1 MTTILAPVSQPK
13 LRVTI
18 LGLNYSPE
26 PSGNAPYTTSLAE
39 GLVRAGHQVRVLTG
53 YPHYPEW
60 RLREG
65 YSGWSSSELING
77 VEVVR
82 LQHYIPNAPSTLRR
96 LHMELSFG
104 LRLIFAPWGRP
115 DVVLAVSPALFASG
129 LGLAKARLLRKRP
142 ATGIWIQDIYSRG
155 IVETGAGSPVA
166 ARLAAKVEGSILR
179 SADGVV
185 AIHERFRQFIVES
198 LHMPSRRV
206 SVIRNWTHLPPAP
219 VINVAESRSRLGWA
233 PDDIVVLH
241 AGNMGKKQGLENVVE
256 AAKRAEKSGSRVRFV
271 LMGDGNQRQQLESM
285 ARGVGRLQFI
295 DPLPGAQFQEALSAA
310 DILLVNELSGVKDM
324 AVPSKL
330 TSYFNAG
337 RPVLAA
343 TDIGSV
349 TSAEIQASGGGL
361 RVDAADP
368 GALVSA
374 AEALGSDPN
383 LSKRFGDKGLNFRY
397 ETLSEGAAINHYD
410 EFITSLALSRDQ

>member
-1 MTTILAPVSQPK
+1 MSEPK

-39 GLVRAGHQVRVLTG
+39 GLVRAGHQVKVLTG

-60 RLREG
+60 RLRDG
-65 YSGWSSSELING
+65 YSGWSSHEVING
-77 VEVVR
+77 VEVTR
-82 LQHYIPNAPSTLRR
+82 LGHHIPKAPSALQR

-104 LRLIFAPWGRP
+104 LRLIFEPWGRP

-129 LGLAKARLLRKRP
+129 LALAKARLMRKRP

-166 ARLAAKVEGSILR
+166 ARLAGKVEGAILR

-198 LHMPSRRV
+198 LHVPSLQV
-206 SVIRNWTHLPPAP
+206 KVIRNWTHLPPSP
-219 VINVAESRSRLGWA
+219 VVDANEIRSRFGWT
-233 PDDIVVLH
+233 PSDIVVLH

-256 AAKRAEKSGSRVRFV
+256 AAKHAEQVGSHVRFV

-285 ARGVGRLQFI
+285 AAGVDTLQFI
-295 DPLPGAQFQEALSAA
+295 DPLPGARFQEALSAA

-337 RPVLAA
+337 RPVIAA
-343 TDIGSV
+343 SDIDSV
-349 TSAEIQASGGGL
+349 TSAEIQASQGGI
-361 RVDAADP
+361 RVNPADP
-368 GALVSA
+368 SALVSS
-374 AEALGSDPN
+374 AETLGNDPE
-383 LSKRFGDKGLNFRY
+383 LCKRLGDNGLAFRY
-397 ETLSEGAAINHYD
+397 ETLSESAAISHYD
-410 EFITSLALSRDQ
+410 EFITSLALSRNQ